1 MRVLV
6 QRCDKALVK
15 VNDNVV
21 GSINKGLMI
30 LVGFTEGDNFDTI
43 KYMADKVVNL
53 RVFDDENGIM
63 NKSLLDKS
71 YSILS
76 VSQFT
81 LYGDASKGRRPSYV
95 NALNGSLAKPLYDK
109 FNEELRKYGVEV
121 ETGIFGGDMK
131 VELIN
136 DGPVTI
142 MLER

>member
-6 QRCDKALVK
+6 QRCDKANVK
-15 VNDNVV
+15 VDSNIV
-21 GSINKGLMI
+21 GSIDKGLMI
-30 LVGFTEGDNFDTI
+30 LVGFTGGDNFDTI

-71 YSILS
+71 FSILS

-81 LYGDASKGRRPSYV
+81 LYGDASKGRRPSYI

-109 FNEELRKYGVEV
+109 FNEELRKYGIKV